1 MIDRTQIAAALE
13 SASSLELYQLACL
26 LERMLADPRRIVA
39 VRKLLHHGQL
49 VRCVD
54 ARSGELVSMR
64 IAAMHD
70 TEVTLIDPRGSSQG
84 RRVPYTAIEPP
95 EQAEVI
101 ATHPDAPN
109 PKQPEDAPRKP
120 GRADFK
126 RGDKVAFEDKYLRR
140 QVGVIVRINQLTASI
155 DCDSGESWRVGFH
168 LLRHVVDI

>member
-1 MIDRTQIAAALE
+1 M
-13 SASSLELYQLACL
+13 
-26 LERMLADPRRIVA
+26 A

-54 ARSGELVSMR
+54 ARSSELVSMR
-64 IAAMHD
+64 IAALHD
-70 TEVTLIDPRGSSQG
+70 TEVTLIDPRGGSHG

-95 EQAEVI
+95 EQAEVVD
-101 ATHPDAPN
+101 AYPDAPS
-109 PKQPEDAPRKP
+109 PKQPEAAPRTP
-120 GRADFK
+120 SRADFR

-155 DCDSGESWRVGFH
+155 ECNSGESWRVGFH

>member
-1 MIDRTQIAAALE
+1 MIDRAQIAAALE
-13 SASSLELYQLACL
+13 GASSLELYQLSCL

-64 IAAMHD
+64 IVALHD
-70 TEVTLIDPRGSSQG
+70 TEVTLIDPRGGSQG
-84 RRVPYTAIEPP
+84 RSVPYTAIEPP
-95 EQAEVI
+95 EQAE
-101 ATHPDAPN
+101 A
-109 PKQPEDAPRKP
+109 APRKP
-120 GRADFK
+120 GRADFR

-140 QVGVIVRINQLTASI
+140 HVGVIVRINQLTASI

>member
-1 MIDRTQIAAALE
+1 VIDRAQIAAALDG
-13 SASSLELYQLACL
+13 ASSLELYQLVCL

-64 IAAMHD
+64 IAALHD
-70 TEVTLIDPRGSSQG
+70 TEATLIDPRGAHQG
-84 RRVPYTAIEPP
+84 RRVPYAAIEPP
-95 EQAEVI
+95 EQVEVI
-101 ATHPDAPN
+101 NANPDAPS
-109 PKQPEDAPRKP
+109 PKPPEATPRKP

-155 DCDSGESWRVGFH
+155 DCASGESWRVGFH